1 MSTILSDVI
10 YTAKKKHLCNECRR
24 IIKPSERYRRQV
36 YIDGDFHTYKAHE
49 DCSEASLE
57 YNHLIGTG
65 YDDEMYPLDEC
76 LNEKED
82 RDWLKEKFPNV
93 AERMGI
99 K

>member
-1 MSTILSDVI
+1 MSTLLSNEVFN
-10 YTAKKKHLCNECRR
+10 ARKRHVCNECRR
-24 IIKPSERYRRQV
+24 FIEPGEVYRRQV
-36 YIDGDFHTYKAHE
+36 YIDGDFHTYKAHVE
-49 DCSEASLE
+49 CYRACLD
-57 YNHLIGTG
+57 YNAIIGST